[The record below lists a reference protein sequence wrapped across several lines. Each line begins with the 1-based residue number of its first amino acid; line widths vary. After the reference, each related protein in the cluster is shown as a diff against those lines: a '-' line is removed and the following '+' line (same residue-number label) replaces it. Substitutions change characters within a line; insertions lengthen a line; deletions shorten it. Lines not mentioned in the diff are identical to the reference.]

1 MSHNVPPLK
10 PRRALVVLCCVT
22 SMWSWLGI
30 ACAEQGLKPV
40 AQTQRARHDRAAS
53 ALAAQRPTSRQ
64 RRVSMMSDS
73 AAPVL
78 PKIHEVAPS
87 DAVMVVAVDSE
98 TLRHSPHRRAY
109 QTLVESIPDYHRVT
123 GETGLDP
130 LAFFDRVLVSSS
142 DYTELTETMLIGR
155 TQMTATTF
163 KKHVDAA
170 TGESLKWTT
179 REGVSVAKPQDVWW
193 VERGDPRL
201 FAMPTRGVVAFARP
215 SHLKFL
221 ARRSREVEARRGR
234 FFPDFPT
241 TQAPGDGATL
251 KSIFL
256 MELRDI
262 KSFALTGPAT
272 GLKSPIAAQ
281 VAAYEAMKP
290 LVRAR
295 LVFATPKDAAAFAR
309 SWPGLQREMADSM
322 WMRLSGWSATLANIR
337 GVPDGPDA
345 FFLEVR
351 LEPTEVARIAATFS
365 QVVAQQYARDM
376 PPRASGAP
384 ASKP

>member
-1 MSHNVPPLK
+1 MS
-10 PRRALVVLCCVT
+10 A
-22 SMWSWLGI
+22 
-30 ACAEQGLKPV
+30 
-40 AQTQRARHDRAAS
+40 
-53 ALAAQRPTSRQ
+53 
-64 RRVSMMSDS
+64 S
-73 AAPVL
+73 AAPDL
-78 PKIHEVAPS
+78 PEVRGVAPS

-109 QTLVESIPDYHRVT
+109 RILVESIPDYHRVT

-142 DYTELTETMLIGR
+142 DYTELTETMLVGR

-193 VERGDPRL
+193 VGRGDPRL

-281 VAAYEAMKP
+281 VAAYEAMRP